1 MKAIIVGCGRLGSL
15 VAISLQER
23 GYEVCVIDRDG
34 DAFLRLGKD
43 FSGETMV
50 GSGLDETVLQ
60 SAGIREADIFMA
72 LTGNDNY
79 NIMSAQI
86 AKACFS
92 VPRSI
97 ARVDDPIKA
106 GIFKEVGI
114 ETICLT
120 SIGLNLILE
129 MISAGS
135 MTP

>member
-15 VAISLQER
+15 VALSLQER

-34 DAFLRLGKD
+34 NAFGRLGKN
-43 FSGETMV
+43 FSGEVVV

-60 SAGIREADIFMA
+60 SAGIKDADIFVA

-86 AKACFS
+86 AKAVFN

-120 SIGLNLILE
+120 SLGLNLILQ
-129 MISAGS
+129 MISEQ
-135 MTP
+135 